1 MRIRSETS
9 RRTVGDGDIFVAH
22 IVRCGNPKPQFD
34 RAVGDG
40 DITSMFRAHVGLNY
54 AAVFN
59 GSVFAGTL
67 PPTVGT
73 VGYKHIVASPT
84 RPWSLNS
91 GFLEQSLGGF
101 IGLSEKRAWRIIA
114 DASIIAMSENRQ
126 YRGPDHRLMR

>member
-73 VGYKHIVASPT
+73 VGYKYIV
-84 RPWSLNS
+84 
-91 GFLEQSLGGF
+91 GFADSALIIELLLLEM
-101 IGLSEKRAWRIIA
+101 GL
-114 DASIIAMSENRQ
+114 
-126 YRGPDHRLMR
+126 RLDRVI